1 MAARFFEEALM
12 RIRLN
17 VCSIVWVLIVVLVC
31 AGVAAAAPTA
41 LEKARERGT
50 IVACAD
56 PYNLPFSSPDPNMP
70 GFDVDIARE
79 IAAGMGL
86 EIAYHWVDTGTRGGL
101 SRAIRL
107 SINDNKC
114 AFFMGVPDE
123 PDMIEEYQEKK
134 LIITRPY
141 LGAGY
146 VLVGKEGG
154 PSPQTLAE
162 AKDAKIGVIMFTIAD
177 MDLSAEGF
185 RTDPYRINEEN
196 LAALQKGEVD
206 FSLIL
211 SSKAGWWLH
220 QNPGSG
226 LAIIEG
232 FTPDPRMVYGLV
244 IAVRRTEQDLQAAIN
259 EQLEQLVASGRIA
272 EIVAKYGVPF
282 LPPSN

>member
-1 MAARFFEEALM
+1 M
-12 RIRLN
+12 RIWQN
-17 VCSIVWVLIVVLVC
+17 TCSIVWVLVVIFACTGL
-31 AGVAAAAPTA
+31 ATAAPSA

-70 GFDVDIARE
+70 GFDVEIAKE

-86 EIAYHWVDTGTRGGL
+86 EIAYHWADTGTRGGL
-101 SRAIRL
+101 SRAVRL

-114 AFFMGVPDE
+114 AFFMGIPDE
-123 PDMIEEYQEKK
+123 PDMLDEYEEKK

-141 LGAGY
+141 LGMGY
-146 VLVGKEGG
+146 VLVGKAGG
-154 PSPQTLAE
+154 RSPQTLAD
-162 AKDAKIGVIMFTIAD
+162 AKDAKIGVIMFTVGD
-177 MDLSAEGF
+177 MFLSGEGF
-185 RTDPYRINEEN
+185 RTDPYRLNEEN
-196 LAALQKGEVD
+196 LAALQQGEVD

-220 QNPGSG
+220 QNPESG
-226 LAIIEG
+226 LAIIDG
-232 FTPDPRMVYGLV
+232 FTPDPRMQYGLV

-259 EQLEQLVASGRIA
+259 EQLENLVANGRIA
-272 EIVAKYGVPF
+272 EIVAKYSVPF

>member
-1 MAARFFEEALM
+1 M

-17 VCSIVWVLIVVLVC
+17 VCSIVWVLIVVMVC

-86 EIAYHWVDTGTRGGL
+86 EIAYHWIDTGTRGGL

-162 AKDAKIGVIMFTIAD
+162 AKDAKIGVIMFTVAD
-177 MDLSAEGF
+177 MDLSREGF

-259 EQLEQLVASGRIA
+259 EQLDKLVASGRIA

>member
-1 MAARFFEEALM
+1 M

-17 VCSIVWVLIVVLVC
+17 VCSIVWVLIVVMVC

-70 GFDVDIARE
+70 GFDVEIARE
-79 IAAGMGL
+79 IAAGIGL

-123 PDMIEEYQEKK
+123 PDMIEEYEEKK

-146 VLVGKEGG
+146 ILVGKEGG

-162 AKDAKIGVIMFTIAD
+162 AKDAKIGVIMFTVAD
-177 MDLSAEGF
+177 MDLSREGF

-226 LAIIEG
+226 LAIVEG
-232 FTPDPRMVYGLV
+232 FTPDPRMEYGLV

-259 EQLEQLVASGRIA
+259 EQLDKLVASGRIA

>member
-1 MAARFFEEALM
+1 M

-17 VCSIVWVLIVVLVC
+17 VCSIVWVLIVVMVC

-79 IAAGMGL
+79 IAAGLGL

-162 AKDAKIGVIMFTIAD
+162 VKDAKIGVIMFTIAD

-185 RTDPYRINEEN
+185 RTDPYRVNEEN

-244 IAVRRTEQDLQAAIN
+244 IAVRRTERDLQAAIN
-259 EQLEQLVASGRIA
+259 EQLDKLVASGRIA
-272 EIVAKYGVPF
+272 EIVGNYGVPF

>member
-1 MAARFFEEALM
+1 M

-17 VCSIVWVLIVVLVC
+17 VCSIVWVLIVVMVC

-70 GFDVDIARE
+70 GFDVEIARE

-162 AKDAKIGVIMFTIAD
+162 AKDAKIGVIMFTVAD
-177 MDLSAEGF
+177 MDLSREGF

-232 FTPDPRMVYGLV
+232 FTPDPRMEYGLV

-259 EQLEQLVASGRIA
+259 EQLDKLVASGRIA

>member
-1 MAARFFEEALM
+1 M
-12 RIRLN
+12 RIRQN
-17 VCSIVWVLIVVLVC
+17 VCNIVWVLIVVIAC
-31 AGVAAAAPTA
+31 AGVATAAPTA

-70 GFDVDIARE
+70 GFDVEIAKE
-79 IAAGMGL
+79 IAAGMEL

-114 AFFMGVPDE
+114 AFFMGIPDE
-123 PDMIEEYQEKK
+123 PDMLEEYEEKK

-141 LGAGY
+141 LGMGY

-162 AKDAKIGVIMFTIAD
+162 AKDAKIGVLMFTVAD
-177 MDLSAEGF
+177 MDLSREGF
-185 RTDPYRINEEN
+185 RTDPYRVNEEN

-226 LAIIEG
+226 LAIIDG
-232 FTPDPRMVYGLV
+232 FTPDPRMQYGLV

>member
-1 MAARFFEEALM
+1 M

-17 VCSIVWVLIVVLVC
+17 VCSIAWVLIVVMVC
-31 AGVAAAAPTA
+31 AGVAVAAPTA

-70 GFDVDIARE
+70 GFDVEIARE

-114 AFFMGVPDE
+114 AFFMGIPDE
-123 PDMIEEYQEKK
+123 PDMLEEYEEKK
-134 LIITRPY
+134 LIVTRAY

-162 AKDAKIGVIMFTIAD
+162 AKDAKIGVIMFTVAD
-177 MDLSAEGF
+177 MDLSREGF
-185 RTDPYRINEEN
+185 QTDPYRINEEN
-196 LAALQKGEVD
+196 LAALQNGEVD

-232 FTPDPRMVYGLV
+232 FKPDPRMVYGLV

>member
-1 MAARFFEEALM
+1 M
-12 RIRLN
+12 RIRQN
-17 VCSIVWVLIVVLVC
+17 VCNIVWVLIVVIAC
-31 AGVAAAAPTA
+31 AGVATAAPTA

-70 GFDVDIARE
+70 GFDVEIARA
-79 IAAGMGL
+79 IATGMEL

-114 AFFMGVPDE
+114 AFFMGIPDE
-123 PDMIEEYQEKK
+123 PDMLEEYEEKK

-141 LGAGY
+141 LGMGY

-154 PSPQTLAE
+154 PSPQTLAD
-162 AKDAKIGVIMFTIAD
+162 AKDAKIGVLMFTVAD
-177 MDLSAEGF
+177 MDLSREGF
-185 RTDPYRINEEN
+185 RTDPYRVNEEN

-226 LAIIEG
+226 LAIIDG
-232 FTPDPRMVYGLV
+232 FTPDPRMQYGLV

>member
-1 MAARFFEEALM
+1 M
-12 RIRLN
+12 RIRQN
-17 VCSIVWVLIVVLVC
+17 VCNIVWVLIVVIAC
-31 AGVAAAAPTA
+31 AGVATAAPTA

-70 GFDVDIARE
+70 GFDVEIAKE

-114 AFFMGVPDE
+114 AFFMGIPDE
-123 PDMIEEYQEKK
+123 PDMLEEYEEKK

-141 LGAGY
+141 LGMGY

-154 PSPQTLAE
+154 PSPQTLAD
-162 AKDAKIGVIMFTIAD
+162 AKDAKIGVLMFTVAD
-177 MDLSAEGF
+177 MDLSREGF
-185 RTDPYRINEEN
+185 RTDPYRVNEEN

-226 LAIIEG
+226 LAIIDG
-232 FTPDPRMVYGLV
+232 FTPDPSMRYGLV

>member
-1 MAARFFEEALM
+1 M
-12 RIRLN
+12 RIRQN
-17 VCSIVWVLIVVLVC
+17 VCNIVWVLIVVIAC

-70 GFDVDIARE
+70 GFDVEIAKE

-114 AFFMGVPDE
+114 AFFMGIPDE
-123 PDMIEEYQEKK
+123 PDMLEEYEEKK

-141 LGAGY
+141 LGMGY

-162 AKDAKIGVIMFTIAD
+162 AKDAKIGVLMFTVAD
-177 MDLSAEGF
+177 MDLSREGF
-185 RTDPYRINEEN
+185 RTDPYRVNEEN
-196 LAALQKGEVD
+196 LAALQQGEVD

-226 LAIIEG
+226 LAIIDG
-232 FTPDPRMVYGLV
+232 FTPDPSMRYGLV

-259 EQLEQLVASGRIA
+259 EQLDQLVASGRIA

>member
-1 MAARFFEEALM
+1 M

-17 VCSIVWVLIVVLVC
+17 VCSIVWVLIVVMAC

-56 PYNLPFSSPDPNMP
+56 PYNLPFSSPDPNTP
-70 GFDVDIARE
+70 GFDVEIARE
-79 IAAGMGL
+79 IATGIGL

-101 SRAIRL
+101 SRAVRL

-114 AFFMGVPDE
+114 AFFMGIPDE
-123 PDMIEEYQEKK
+123 PDMLEEYEEKK

-141 LGAGY
+141 LGMGY

-154 PSPQTLAE
+154 RSPQTLAE
-162 AKDAKIGVIMFTIAD
+162 AKDAKIGVIMFTVAD
-177 MDLSAEGF
+177 MDLSREGF
-185 RTDPYRINEEN
+185 RTDPYRVNEEN

-220 QNPGSG
+220 QNPDSG
-226 LAIIEG
+226 LAIIDG
-232 FTPDPRMVYGLV
+232 FTPDSRMQYGLV

-259 EQLEQLVASGRIA
+259 EQLEKLVAGGRIA

>member
-1 MAARFFEEALM
+1 M

-17 VCSIVWVLIVVLVC
+17 VCSIVWVLIVVMVC

-70 GFDVDIARE
+70 GFDVEIARE
-79 IAAGMGL
+79 IAAGIGL

-123 PDMIEEYQEKK
+123 PDMIEEYEEKK

-146 VLVGKEGG
+146 ILVGKEGG

-162 AKDAKIGVIMFTIAD
+162 AKDAKIGVIMFTVAD
-177 MDLSAEGF
+177 MDLSREGF

-259 EQLEQLVASGRIA
+259 EQLDKLVASGRIA

>member
-1 MAARFFEEALM
+1 M

-17 VCSIVWVLIVVLVC
+17 VCSIVWVLIVVM
-31 AGVAAAAPTA
+31 AFASVAAAAPTA

-70 GFDVDIARE
+70 GFDVEIARE
-79 IAAGMGL
+79 IATGIGL

-101 SRAIRL
+101 SRAVRL

-114 AFFMGVPDE
+114 AFFMGIPDE
-123 PDMIEEYQEKK
+123 PDMLEEYAEKK

-141 LGAGY
+141 LGMGY

-154 PSPQTLAE
+154 RSPQTLAE
-162 AKDAKIGVIMFTIAD
+162 AKDAKIGVLMFTVAD
-177 MDLSAEGF
+177 MDLSREGF
-185 RTDPYRINEEN
+185 RTDPYRVNEEN

-211 SSKAGWWLH
+211 SSKVGWWLH

>member
-1 MAARFFEEALM
+1 M

-17 VCSIVWVLIVVLVC
+17 VCSIVWALIVVMVC

-86 EIAYHWVDTGTRGGL
+86 EIAYHWIDTGTRGGL

-114 AFFMGVPDE
+114 AFFMGIPDE
-123 PDMIEEYQEKK
+123 PDMLEEYEEKK

-162 AKDAKIGVIMFTIAD
+162 VKDAKIGVIMFTIAD

-196 LAALQKGEVD
+196 LAALQKGDVD

-220 QNPGSG
+220 QNPESG

-259 EQLEQLVASGRIA
+259 EQLEQLVASGRVA
-272 EIVAKYGVPF
+272 EIVTKYGVPF

>member
-1 MAARFFEEALM
+1 M

-17 VCSIVWVLIVVLVC
+17 VCSIVWALIVVMVC
-31 AGVAAAAPTA
+31 AGVATAAPTA

-70 GFDVDIARE
+70 GFDVEIARE

-86 EIAYHWVDTGTRGGL
+86 EIAYHWADTGTRGGL

-114 AFFMGVPDE
+114 AFFMGIPDE
-123 PDMIEEYQEKK
+123 PDMIEEYDEKK
-134 LIITRPY
+134 LIISRPY
-141 LGAGY
+141 LGMGY
-146 VLVGKEGG
+146 VLVGKVGG
-154 PSPQTLAE
+154 RSAKTLAE
-162 AKDAKIGVIMFTIAD
+162 AKDAKIGVIMFTVAD

-220 QNPGSG
+220 QNPESG
-226 LAIIEG
+226 LEIIDG
-232 FTPDPRMVYGLV
+232 FTPDPRMQYGLV

-259 EQLEQLVASGRIA
+259 EQLDKLVASGRIA

>member
-1 MAARFFEEALM
+1 M

-17 VCSIVWVLIVVLVC
+17 VCSIVWVLIVVTAC

-70 GFDVDIARE
+70 GFDVEIARE
-79 IAAGMGL
+79 IATGIGL

-101 SRAIRL
+101 SRAVRL

-114 AFFMGVPDE
+114 AFFMGIPDE
-123 PDMIEEYQEKK
+123 PDMLEEYAEKK

-141 LGAGY
+141 LGMGY

-154 PSPQTLAE
+154 RSPQTLAE
-162 AKDAKIGVIMFTIAD
+162 AKDAKIGVIMFTVAD
-177 MDLSAEGF
+177 MDLSREGF
-185 RTDPYRINEEN
+185 RTDPYRVNEEN

>member
-1 MAARFFEEALM
+1 M
-12 RIRLN
+12 RIRQN
-17 VCSIVWVLIVVLVC
+17 VCSLVWVLIVVIAC
-31 AGVAAAAPTA
+31 AGVATAAPTA

-70 GFDVDIARE
+70 GFDVEIARA
-79 IAAGMGL
+79 IATGMGL

-114 AFFMGVPDE
+114 AFFMGIPDE
-123 PDMIEEYQEKK
+123 PDMLEEYEEKK

-141 LGAGY
+141 LGMGY

-162 AKDAKIGVIMFTIAD
+162 AKDAKIGVLMFTVAD
-177 MDLSAEGF
+177 MDLSREGF
-185 RTDPYRINEEN
+185 RTDPYRVNEEN
-196 LAALQKGEVD
+196 LAALQQGEVD

-226 LAIIEG
+226 LAIIDG
-232 FTPDPRMVYGLV
+232 FTPDSGMQYGLV
-244 IAVRRTEQDLQAAIN
+244 IAVRRTEQDLRAAIN

>member
-1 MAARFFEEALM
+1 M
-12 RIRLN
+12 RIRQN
-17 VCSIVWVLIVVLVC
+17 VCSIVWVLIAVMAC

-70 GFDVDIARE
+70 GFDVDIARD

-101 SRAIRL
+101 SRAVRL

-114 AFFMGVPDE
+114 AFFMGIPDE
-123 PDMIEEYQEKK
+123 PDMLEEYEEKK

-141 LGAGY
+141 LGMGY

-154 PSPQTLAE
+154 RSPQTLAD
-162 AKDAKIGVIMFTIAD
+162 AKDAKIGVLMFTVAD
-177 MDLSAEGF
+177 MDLSREGF
-185 RTDPYRINEEN
+185 RTDPYRVNEEN

-226 LAIIEG
+226 LAIIDG
-232 FTPDPRMVYGLV
+232 FTPDPRMEYGLV

-259 EQLEQLVASGRIA
+259 EQLEKLVASGRIA

>member
-1 MAARFFEEALM
+1 M

-17 VCSIVWVLIVVLVC
+17 VCSIVWILIVVMAC

-70 GFDVDIARE
+70 GFDVEIARE
-79 IAAGMGL
+79 IATGIGL

-101 SRAIRL
+101 SRAVRL

-114 AFFMGVPDE
+114 AFFMGIPDE
-123 PDMIEEYQEKK
+123 PDMLEEYAEKK

-141 LGAGY
+141 LGMGY

-154 PSPQTLAE
+154 RSPQTLAE
-162 AKDAKIGVIMFTIAD
+162 AKDAKIGVIMFTVAD
-177 MDLSAEGF
+177 MDLSREGF
-185 RTDPYRINEEN
+185 RTDPYRVNEEN

-272 EIVAKYGVPF
+272 EIVTKYGVPF

>member
-1 MAARFFEEALM
+1 M
-12 RIRLN
+12 RIRQN
-17 VCSIVWVLIVVLVC
+17 VCSIVWVLIVVMVC

-70 GFDVDIARE
+70 GFDVDIARD

-101 SRAIRL
+101 SRAVRL

-114 AFFMGVPDE
+114 AFFMGIPDE
-123 PDMIEEYQEKK
+123 PDMLEEYEEKK

-141 LGAGY
+141 LGMGY

-154 PSPQTLAE
+154 RSPQTLAD
-162 AKDAKIGVIMFTIAD
+162 AKDAKIGVLMFTVAD
-177 MDLSAEGF
+177 MDLSREGF
-185 RTDPYRINEEN
+185 RTDPYRVNEEN

-226 LAIIEG
+226 LAIIDG
-232 FTPDPRMVYGLV
+232 FTPDPRMEYGLV

-259 EQLEQLVASGRIA
+259 EQLEKLVASGRIA

>member
-1 MAARFFEEALM
+1 M

-17 VCSIVWVLIVVLVC
+17 VCSIVWVLIVGMAC

-101 SRAIRL
+101 SRAVRL

-114 AFFMGVPDE
+114 AFFMGIPDE
-123 PDMIEEYQEKK
+123 PDMLEEYEEKK

-141 LGAGY
+141 LGMGY

-154 PSPQTLAE
+154 RSPQTLAD
-162 AKDAKIGVIMFTIAD
+162 AKDAKIGVIMFTVAD
-177 MDLSAEGF
+177 MDLSREGF
-185 RTDPYRINEEN
+185 RTDPYRVNEEN

-220 QNPGSG
+220 QNPESG
-226 LAIIEG
+226 LAIIDG
-232 FTPDPRMVYGLV
+232 FTPDPRMRYGLV
-244 IAVRRTEQDLQAAIN
+244 IAVRRTEQDLQTAIN
-259 EQLEQLVASGRIA
+259 EQLEKLVASGRIA

-282 LPPSN
+282 LPPSY

>member
-1 MAARFFEEALM
+1 M

-17 VCSIVWVLIVVLVC
+17 VCSIVWALIVVMVC

-86 EIAYHWVDTGTRGGL
+86 EIAYHWIDTGTRGGL

-114 AFFMGVPDE
+114 AFFMGIPDE
-123 PDMIEEYQEKK
+123 PDMLEEYEEKK

-196 LAALQKGEVD
+196 LAALQKGDVD

-220 QNPGSG
+220 QNPESG

-272 EIVAKYGVPF
+272 EIVANYGVPF

>member
-1 MAARFFEEALM
+1 M

-17 VCSIVWVLIVVLVC
+17 VCSIVWVLVVVM
-31 AGVAAAAPTA
+31 AFASVAAAAPTA

-70 GFDVDIARE
+70 GFDVEIARE
-79 IAAGMGL
+79 IATGIGL

-101 SRAIRL
+101 SRAVRL

-114 AFFMGVPDE
+114 AFFMGIPDE
-123 PDMIEEYQEKK
+123 PDMLEEYAEKK

-141 LGAGY
+141 LGMGY

-154 PSPQTLAE
+154 RSPQTLAE
-162 AKDAKIGVIMFTIAD
+162 AKEAKIGVLMFTVAD
-177 MDLSAEGF
+177 MDLSREGF
-185 RTDPYRINEEN
+185 RTDPYRVNEEN

-211 SSKAGWWLH
+211 SSKVGWWLH

-282 LPPSN
+282 LPPSK

>member
-1 MAARFFEEALM
+1 M
-12 RIRLN
+12 RIWQN
-17 VCSIVWVLIVVLVC
+17 TCSIVWVLVVIFACTGL
-31 AGVAAAAPTA
+31 ATAAPTA

-56 PYNLPFSSPDPNMP
+56 PYNLPFSSPDPNIP
-70 GFDVDIARE
+70 GFDVEIARE
-79 IAAGMGL
+79 IADGIGL
-86 EIAYHWVDTGTRGGL
+86 QIAYHWADTGTRGGL

-114 AFFMGVPDE
+114 AFFMGIPDE
-123 PDMIEEYQEKK
+123 PDMIEEYDEKK

-141 LGAGY
+141 LGVGY
-146 VLVGKEGG
+146 VLVGKAGG
-154 PSPQTLAE
+154 RSPKTLAE
-162 AKDAKIGVIMFTIAD
+162 VKDDAKIGVIMFTVGD
-177 MDLSAEGF
+177 MFLSADGF
-185 RTDPYRINEEN
+185 RTDPYRLNEEN
-196 LAALQKGEVD
+196 LAALQKGAVD

-220 QNPGSG
+220 QNPDSG

-232 FTPDPRMVYGLV
+232 FTPDSRMEYGLV

>member
-1 MAARFFEEALM
+1 M
-12 RIRLN
+12 RIRQN
-17 VCSIVWVLIVVLVC
+17 VCSIVWVLIAVMAC

-56 PYNLPFSSPDPNMP
+56 PYNLPFSSPDPNTP
-70 GFDVDIARE
+70 GFDVDIARD

-86 EIAYHWVDTGTRGGL
+86 DIAYHWVDTGTRGGL
-101 SRAIRL
+101 SRAVRL

-114 AFFMGVPDE
+114 AFFMGIPDE
-123 PDMIEEYQEKK
+123 PDMLEEYEEKK

-141 LGAGY
+141 LGMGY

-154 PSPQTLAE
+154 RSPQTLAD
-162 AKDAKIGVIMFTIAD
+162 AKDAKIGVLMFTVAD
-177 MDLSAEGF
+177 MDLSREGF
-185 RTDPYRINEEN
+185 RTDPYRVNEEN

-226 LAIIEG
+226 LAIIDG
-232 FTPDPRMVYGLV
+232 FTPDPRMEYGLV

-259 EQLEQLVASGRIA
+259 EQLEKLVASGRIA

>member
-1 MAARFFEEALM
+1 M

-17 VCSIVWVLIVVLVC
+17 VCSIVWVLIVVMAC

-56 PYNLPFSSPDPNMP
+56 PYNLPFSSPDPNTP
-70 GFDVDIARE
+70 GFDVDIARD

-86 EIAYHWVDTGTRGGL
+86 DIAYHWVDTGTRGGL
-101 SRAIRL
+101 SRAVRL

-114 AFFMGVPDE
+114 AFFMGIPDE
-123 PDMIEEYQEKK
+123 PDMLEEYEEKK

-141 LGAGY
+141 LGMGY

-154 PSPQTLAE
+154 RSPQTLAD
-162 AKDAKIGVIMFTIAD
+162 AKDAKIGVLMFTVAD
-177 MDLSAEGF
+177 MDLSREGF
-185 RTDPYRINEEN
+185 RTDPYRVNEEN

-232 FTPDPRMVYGLV
+232 FTPDPGMEYGLV

-259 EQLEQLVASGRIA
+259 EQLDKLVASGRIA

>member
-1 MAARFFEEALM
+1 M

-17 VCSIVWVLIVVLVC
+17 VCSIVWVLIVVM
-31 AGVAAAAPTA
+31 AFASVAAAAPTA

-70 GFDVDIARE
+70 GFDVEIARE
-79 IAAGMGL
+79 IATGIGL

-101 SRAIRL
+101 SRAVRL

-114 AFFMGVPDE
+114 AFFMGIPDE
-123 PDMIEEYQEKK
+123 PDMLEEYAEKK

-141 LGAGY
+141 LGMGY

-154 PSPQTLAE
+154 RSPQTLAD
-162 AKDAKIGVIMFTIAD
+162 AKDAKIGVLMFTVAD
-177 MDLSAEGF
+177 MDLSREGF
-185 RTDPYRINEEN
+185 RTDPYRVNEEN

-211 SSKAGWWLH
+211 SSKVGWWLH